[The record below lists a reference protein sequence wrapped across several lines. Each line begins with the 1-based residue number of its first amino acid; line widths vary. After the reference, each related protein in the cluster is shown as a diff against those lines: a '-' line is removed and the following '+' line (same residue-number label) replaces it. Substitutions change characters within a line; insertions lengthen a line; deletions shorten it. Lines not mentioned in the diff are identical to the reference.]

1 MTCQRATAAVDASVR
16 TAAIKHGEPWTS
28 GLVVRTSTLDTQK
41 YWDEADRD
49 RFVDDYRFLEA
60 SIR

>member
-1 MTCQRATAAVDASVR
+1 MNCQRATAAVEASVR
-16 TAAIKHGEPWTS
+16 AAAAEYGEPWTS
-28 GLVVRTSTLDTQK
+28 SLVVKTSTLDTQK